1 LKGVA
6 EKMLRVHKPTSLGL
20 AGLMAVVAMLGF
32 SAVQAAS
39 ALAVGGPVWN
49 VVLCEKVA
57 VKTGLFLVRSA
68 AEKCEAKDGTPEG
81 EFETFLRELTA
92 GQTAPLTSSG
102 GAFKLN
108 GITNISCS
116 SEQDTGELIGG
127 NPGTA
132 LSIIEFLGCAVE
144 GKTVAECGASNVTG
158 MPGVVLTEVKS
169 VLVYPHEKAETDE
182 EALLVFVPDEAG
194 NLFVEFTLTGTNCG
208 LLNNLKVNVNATG
221 TEIKEPAL
229 NKKCGVL
236 ARVGK
241 LEAGAFVITKA
252 GEEAITGALNSEG
265 TPTEATLWKPTAKT
279 FELITCKLEAFFASA
294 TEVGVSDIT
303 LLSGEPFGWEL

>member
-1 LKGVA
+1 
-6 EKMLRVHKPTSLGL
+6 MLRVHKPTSLGL
-20 AGLMAVVAMLGF
+20 AGLMAVVSMLGF

-49 VVLCEKVA
+49 VVSCEKVA
-57 VKTGLFLVRSA
+57 VKTGFYLVRTTA
-68 AEKCEAKDGTPEG
+68 GKCEALDNTTEG
-81 EFETFLRELTA
+81 EFEKVLHELTA
-92 GQTAPLTSSG
+92 GQTAAISSSG
-102 GAFKLN
+102 GVFGLD
-108 GITNISCS
+108 GTTNILCS

-127 NPGTA
+127 NPGTD

-158 MPGVVLTEVKS
+158 MAGVVLTEVKS
-169 VLVYPHEKAETDE
+169 VLVYPHEKAETNE
-182 EALLVFVPDEAG
+182 EALDAFVPDEAG
-194 NLFVEFTLTGTNCG
+194 NLFVEFTLTGTSCG

-241 LEAGAFVITKA
+241 LEGEAFKITKA
-252 GEEAITGALNSEG
+252 DEEALVGALNSEG

-279 FELITCKLEAFFASA
+279 FELITCKLEAFFAAS
-294 TEVGVSDIT
+294 TELGISDIT
-303 LLSGEPFGWEL
+303 LLSGEEFGWEL